1 MDYLFDLDDSGR
13 VFHDILGFV
22 DADFSA
28 EQILPYLRRSTKTVV
43 NWIGKENYELALELE
58 DDDEYLILVKY
69 AITLEAFR
77 EYMPLMDVSYTTD
90 GRVFRSDDKM
100 KAAFEWMIDNSDEA
114 MERSFYASVNEI
126 LNFILDELNADESD
140 YEFTLPKILEKSG
153 KLYVSSIS
161 VFQEYQSIDNSH
173 LLFYELLPSLALAER
188 RIIKPRIGDADYKEK
203 PVVLDVIRQ
212 ICVYFAMIDGLR
224 KNKINLFPR
233 SVLKETKGKTK
244 QTNASQFDVE
254 ASVLHYREELD
265 VLKMELEQLVAK
277 DKQKPIKTGDLINF
291 GPEDSFVTL

>member
-233 SVLKETKGKTK
+233 SVLKETKGKAK